1 MLVGMPRRRSLC
13 TVFALIVACAGCDVL
28 PEAGRRP
35 DVDDDGAEGGALGA
49 FDQALLDAHNATR
62 ATASPTPSPALSPL
76 TWSTSLAST
85 AQDWAE
91 RCVFEHSDGD
101 LGENLAV
108 FSPRDIDASTGTEVV
123 ELWASERADYTLS
136 SNSCAAGAQCGHY
149 TQLVWRD
156 TERVGCGVATC
167 DDIAGFGPGTL
178 WVCNYDPAGNY
189 IGEKPY

>member
-1 MLVGMPRRRSLC
+1 MLVSMSRRRSLPPVVALVVTC
-13 TVFALIVACAGCDVL
+13 FACDAFA

-35 DVDDDGAEGGALGA
+35 DVDNGAEGDDLGAL
-49 FDQALLDAHNATR
+49 DQALLDAHNAAR
-62 ATASPTPSPALSPL
+62 AAASPTPSPALSPV

-91 RCVFEHSDGD
+91 RCVFEHSEGN

-108 FSPRDIDASTGTEVV
+108 FSPRDVDANTGAEVV
-123 ELWASERADYTLS
+123 ELWASEVADYNYGG
-136 SNSCAAGAQCGHY
+136 NSCAAGAQCGHY

-156 TERVGCGVATC
+156 TERVGCGVAEC
-167 DDIAGFGPGTL
+167 DNIPDFGPGTL

-189 IGEKPY
+189 VGEKPY

>member
-1 MLVGMPRRRSLC
+1 MLVSMSRRRSLS
-13 TVFALIVACAGCDVL
+13 VVLPLVVACAGCDARL
-28 PEAGRRP
+28 PDEGRRP
-35 DVDDDGAEGGALGA
+35 DVDNGAEGEDLGA

-62 ATASPTPSPALSPL
+62 AAASPTPSPALSPV

-91 RCVFEHSDGD
+91 RCVFEHSGGN

-108 FSPRDIDASTGTEVV
+108 FSPRDVDASTATEVV
-123 ELWASERADYTLS
+123 ELWASEVADYTLS

-156 TERVGCGVATC
+156 TERVGCGVAEC
-167 DDIAGFGPGTL
+167 DDIRDFGPGTL

-189 IGEKPY
+189 VGEKPY